1 MSFLFQLI
9 SFHVIHV
16 ERFPKS
22 KNYDFSLG
30 KPFIEEVFKSGL
42 KSGEQGGTLENSRLV
57 TEKDLAQSHKLHPYH
72 VKYVLLCCMYH
83 YKSVSLL
90 HHLQWFMFPPEVI
103 GN

>member
-1 MSFLFQLI
+1 MSFPFQLI

-42 KSGEQGGTLENSRLV
+42 KSGEQGGTLENSRLA
-57 TEKDLAQSHKLHPYH
+57 TEKDLAQSHKPHP
-72 VKYVLLCCMYH
+72 
-83 YKSVSLL
+83 
-90 HHLQWFMFPPEVI
+90 
-103 GN
+103 